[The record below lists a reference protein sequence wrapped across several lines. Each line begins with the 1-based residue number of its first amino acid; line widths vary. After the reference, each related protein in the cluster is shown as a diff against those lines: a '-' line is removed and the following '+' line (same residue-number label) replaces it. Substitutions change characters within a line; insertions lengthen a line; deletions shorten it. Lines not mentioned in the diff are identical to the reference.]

1 MIIEVDLQQ
10 HQDFTLKAV
19 ANSNDKCFF
28 SSSLNLKIARVYN
41 MSNIHR
47 NGPFFR
53 IYLFKIRYAR
63 AIYSFCIIVLIIFSH
78 L

>member
-47 NGPFFR
+47 NGPFLK
-53 IYLFKIRYAR
+53 Y
-63 AIYSFCIIVLIIFSH
+63 IYSRLGMPEQHIHFVL
-78 L
+78 

>member
-19 ANSNDKCFF
+19 ANSNDKCFLFF
-28 SSSLNLKIARVYN
+28 SDPFKIARVYN

-47 NGPFFR
+47 NGPFLK
-53 IYLFKIRYAR
+53 Y
-63 AIYSFCIIVLIIFSH
+63 IYSRLGMPEQHIHFVLWFLIIFSH
-78 L
+78 P

>member
-19 ANSNDKCFF
+19 ANSDDKCFF
-28 SSSLNLKIARVYN
+28 FFSDPFKIARVYN

-47 NGPFFR
+47 NGPFLK
-53 IYLFKIRYAR
+53 Y
-63 AIYSFCIIVLIIFSH
+63 IYSRLGMPEQYIHFILWF
-78 L
+78 

>member
-47 NGPFFR
+47 NDPFLK
-53 IYLFKIRYAR
+53 Y
-63 AIYSFCIIVLIIFSH
+63 IYSRLGMPEQHINFVL
-78 L
+78 

>member
-19 ANSNDKCFF
+19 ANSDDKCFF

-47 NGPFFR
+47 NGQFLK
-53 IYLFKIRYAR
+53 Y
-63 AIYSFCIIVLIIFSH
+63 IYSRLGMPEQHIHFVL
-78 L
+78 

>member
-10 HQDFTLKAV
+10 HQDFTLKVV
-19 ANSNDKCFF
+19 ANSDDKCFF
-28 SSSLNLKIARVYN
+28 FFSDPFKIARVYN

-47 NGPFFR
+47 NGPFLK
-53 IYLFKIRYAR
+53 Y
-63 AIYSFCIIVLIIFSH
+63 IYSRLDMPEQYINFVLW

>member
-19 ANSNDKCFF
+19 ANSDDKCFF
-28 SSSLNLKIARVYN
+28 FFSDPFKIARVYN

-47 NGPFFR
+47 NIQFLK
-53 IYLFKIRYAR
+53 YVY
-63 AIYSFCIIVLIIFSH
+63 
-78 L
+78 

>member
-28 SSSLNLKIARVYN
+28 FFSDPFKIARVYN

-47 NGPFFR
+47 NGPFFK

-63 AIYSFCIIVLIIFSH
+63 ATYSFCIMVLIIFSH
-78 L
+78 P

>member
-19 ANSNDKCFF
+19 ANSDDKCFF
-28 SSSLNLKIARVYN
+28 FFFSDPFKIARVYN

-47 NGPFFR
+47 NGQFLK
-53 IYLFKIRYAR
+53 Y
-63 AIYSFCIIVLIIFSH
+63 IYSRLGMPEQHIHFVL
-78 L
+78 

>member
-47 NGPFFR
+47 NGQFLK
-53 IYLFKIRYAR
+53 Y
-63 AIYSFCIIVLIIFSH
+63 IYSSLGMPEQHIHFVL
-78 L
+78 

>member
-41 MSNIHR
+41 ICQISTEMAHFKNI
-47 NGPFFR
+47 F
-53 IYLFKIRYAR
+53 IQD
-63 AIYSFCIIVLIIFSH
+63 
-78 L
+78 